1 MCRLSLNLGASASWN
16 PLGLWRPSPGLFCL
30 IYSIKERWVWR
41 TWKQIWGR
49 TVRTGAGELSV
60 TYLLTYTKEQ
70 SPSWECNR
78 FCSWSR
84 NSPHFMESEGS
95 LPHSQVSAIC
105 PYPGPVRS
113 TTRGDASCFPSPT
126 GIQNIHRQSHKSRIS
141 LPQHV
146 RTVSWAQSAPH
157 STGGDCFSP
166 TEKRPAPDSHISPP
180 EVSLLRMTGSVVLT

>member
-113 TTRGDASCFPSPT
+113 TTRGDAFRHHEEFKIFTGRAIKVEFHFPSMFGPSLEPNQHP
-126 GIQNIHRQSHKSRIS
+126 IPRVAIAFPLRKSGRR
-141 LPQHV
+141 LTLTFH
-146 RTVSWAQSAPH
+146 
-157 STGGDCFSP
+157 
-166 TEKRPAPDSHISPP
+166 
-180 EVSLLRMTGSVVLT
+180 LLKCHCYEWLGL